1 MITETASPAIVPASA
16 PNPRLAAKFDAML
29 EKLAA
34 AQPLARTVY
43 QTDVFQLAEALMGTD
58 EGLDV
63 LDSRAHRFSEY
74 GVFEGG
80 PWTDPGRLQPPLVAG
95 SLRGAGVFPVVE
107 TLSELRVLA
116 IARGDLESPTMSVD
130 EAKRFLNDVMALNLD
145 MVFPRGTEEER
156 IAAGP
161 HHTSNLRLFAKIADQ
176 IGLQGLRDEVIGEIE
191 AICAQR
197 PIMTSRVRRM
207 IDMAD
212 RIPVQ
217 DGQGDDSRLTS
228 FTHALKGP
236 SPIANEHALLA
247 DYRQA
252 LRDSEPL
259 AIEREA
265 IGFAEAMESTGLVS
279 RHHAVLLRHLRATRP
294 ELLPTALS
302 LSDVGRAEFEQNK
315 EFALRLLKVAILPST
330 AQSTYGLRNVLG
342 CGLLSRTEI
351 RGGLDRLV
359 NLDLKS
365 DVRKTLLRQR
375 PKRDGATANSLLV
388 AGALSILGQPLGIG
402 QGNNPTCQA
411 ARGLSLWAQ
420 HAPGY
425 LLEMLVSAARDGTVN
440 IRFGDNV
447 IDSASVIPAFPRPLD
462 PDLDA
467 VSLVLVP
474 HLDRIYE
481 DMMRRVALNT
491 EDGHKW
497 VNPALYG
504 RWVPKG
510 FATAFSD
517 VSQTTVEGF
526 DDFIRRF
533 FATHHP
539 AYNDGH
545 ALMYPNPVGIC
556 VTDGHGDYLGP
567 HAVSLQRIAVGPEGQ
582 VRAYFFNP
590 NNEGRQDWGGDVS
603 PSIRDNGE
611 LEGESSLPFGQFV
624 SRLYAFHYN
633 PYEEGDAYAV
643 PDGVISEIEE
653 AARNSW
659 GKSFG
664 WEPGG

>member
-1 MITETASPAIVPASA
+1 
-16 PNPRLAAKFDAML
+16 ML

-34 AQPLARTVY
+34 AQPLARTIY
-43 QTDVFQLAEALMGTD
+43 QTDVFQLAEALMGSD
-58 EGLDV
+58 AGLAV
-63 LDSRAHRFSEY
+63 LDSRAHRFAEV

-80 PWTDPGRLQPPLVAG
+80 PWADPARLQPPLVAG
-95 SLRGAGVFPVVE
+95 SLRAPGVFPVVE
-107 TLSELRVLA
+107 TLSELRVMA
-116 IARGDLESPTMSVD
+116 IARGDVQSPAMSAA
-130 EAKRFLNDVMALNLD
+130 EAKHFLTDVMTLNLD
-145 MVFPRGTEEER
+145 LVFPRGTEEER

-161 HHTSNLRLFAKIADQ
+161 HHASHLRLFARIAEQ
-176 IGLQGLRDEVIGEIE
+176 VGLQGLRDEVIDEIE

-197 PIMTSRVRRM
+197 PIMTSRIRRM
-207 IDMAD
+207 IDMAG

-217 DGQGDDSRLTS
+217 EGQTEDARLTAFS
-228 FTHALKGP
+228 RALRGP
-236 SPIANEHALLA
+236 SPISAEHTLLA

-265 IGFAEAMESTGLVS
+265 TAFAEAMESSGLVS

-302 LSDVGRAEFEQNK
+302 LTDVGRAEFEQNK

-330 AQSTYGLRNVLG
+330 AQAAFGLRNVLG

-359 NLDLKS
+359 NLDLQS
-365 DVRKTLLRQR
+365 EVRKTLLRQR
-375 PKRDGATANSLLV
+375 PKRDGVTANSLLV
-388 AGALSILGQPLGIG
+388 AGALCVLGQPLGIG

-440 IRFGDNV
+440 IRFGDEV

-510 FATAFSD
+510 FATAFAD
-517 VSQTTVEGF
+517 VSQTTVEHF
-526 DDFIRRF
+526 DDFVRRF

-545 ALMYPNPVGIC
+545 TLMYPNPVGIC

-567 HAVSLQRIAVGPEGQ
+567 HAVSLQRIAVDPEGQ
-582 VRAYFFNP
+582 VRVYFFNP
-590 NNEGRQDWGGDVS
+590 NNEGRQNWGGDVS

-611 LEGESSLPFGQFV
+611 IEGESSLPFGQFV

-643 PDGVISEIEE
+643 PEDLVSEIEE

-664 WEPGG
+664 WDAGS